1 MARPARIDLRTFQ
14 QELASRLA
22 TKTAAQV
29 ESSRLGLSSGGARW
43 LVRLADAGEVIT
55 MPPIVKVPMTRDWF
69 MGVANIRGNLFSV
82 VDFAGFLGHEVP
94 PPAATTRLVLFGPR
108 VGELNAGIVV
118 SRVLGLRNLADLAP
132 VPTPTDAAPWF
143 AQRWMDGDGNAWQ
156 EIDLARL
163 ARTPAFL
170 QVGV

>member
-29 ESSRLGLSSGGARW
+29 PRSSRLGLSSGGARW

-82 VDFAGFLGHEVP
+82 VDFAGFLGHEAP
-94 PPAATTRLVLFGPR
+94 PLAA
-108 VGELNAGIVV
+108 A
-118 SRVLGLRNLADLAP
+118 
-132 VPTPTDAAPWF
+132 
-143 AQRWMDGDGNAWQ
+143 
-156 EIDLARL
+156 
-163 ARTPAFL
+163 
-170 QVGV
+170 